1 MLKEGHNSEQSG
13 ADRKVDNR
21 AVAGWA
27 AGRARG
33 TRKEGTKR
41 VNWGL
46 WLGCTMEQLEG
57 EGEGLGLG
65 LGQDLNFENTEGTWR
80 DKRSNRRENN
90 RR

>member
-1 MLKEGHNSEQSG
+1 MLKEGHNSEQPG
-13 ADRKVDNR
+13 ADRTVDNR

-41 VNWGL
+41 ANWSL
-46 WLGCTMEQLEG
+46 WSGCTMEQLEG
-57 EGEGLGLG
+57 EEE
-65 LGQDLNFENTEGTWR
+65 DLNFEHTEDTWR

-90 RR
+90 QR